1 MAITPKNTKVE
12 HLFHLY
18 GTSFLAGCQEE
29 KCGKR
34 REVHRLGLL
43 EFIARCDK
51 FQSYEQL
58 RCVMIALRQV
68 MNFRKR
74 KRYEFRLRRNVAENA
89 ARFDFILL

>member
-1 MAITPKNTKVE
+1 MAITPKK
-12 HLFHLY
+12 HKS
-18 GTSFLAGCQEE
+18 GTFVPLVWYIFSYRLSRG
-29 KCGKR
+29 KCGKQN
-34 REVHRLGLL
+34 EVRCLGQL